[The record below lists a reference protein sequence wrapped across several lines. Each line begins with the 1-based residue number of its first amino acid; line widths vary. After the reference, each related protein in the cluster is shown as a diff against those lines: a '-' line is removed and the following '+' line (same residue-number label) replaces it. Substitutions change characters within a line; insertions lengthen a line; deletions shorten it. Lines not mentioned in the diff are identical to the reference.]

1 MASDWASERV
11 HGAFHM
17 EFTVAF
23 RLAPEWISID
33 LNGLTGPDWS
43 GKCALAPE

>member
-17 EFTVAF
+17 EITS
-23 RLAPEWISID
+23 ISRPFEGSPRI
-33 LNGLTGPDWS
+33 S
-43 GKCALAPE
+43 HSR